1 MTEARLKEHSSLPF
15 DLMGHSLENGFTL
28 VEASAGTG
36 KTYSIT
42 WLVTRLI
49 LERALEVHELLVVT
63 FTVAATEEMKSRIR
77 AHIAECLARWGEV
90 ERLGLILEQ
99 GVSLKE
105 LKEHEDLSVPTELL
119 TIYGRLNQE
128 RRSEAHKRLQRAL
141 DRFDEAQI
149 STIHGFCSQALK
161 EHATDENLDTG
172 RVQTHLLPLFDEV
185 IDDYRS
191 LVFSQSSLQSLR
203 LMESLK
209 KSLNLDR
216 AKSLMPVIRK
226 LEVGGWDQIY
236 CDPLSLPTR
245 RNDLQSLFKNVTVDE
260 EEDIQKE
267 HLKEDLISARLQ
279 MLLSHP
285 QEVEPEDVIQAWA
298 EIALSFTATLIEGP
312 LSILISESEHQ
323 SLAQEL
329 QDMNAQAKWNRGSGP
344 EAQEAAWGALA
355 QLQSKLKAAQEGALS
370 PSRVLL
376 PDEDLPPEAE
386 LLGTLIA
393 LKKELQVL
401 SRSEII
407 GGLSKNA
414 KKQNGPFFEFS
425 HPLSVALD
433 ELSNLL
439 NHSADLMRTWFRTGF
454 VRYCQRELP
463 ARKRTQGIVSTDDL
477 IHLTRAAL
485 SRENSKMRASLRARY
500 QAALLDEFQDT
511 DPSQWDVF
519 SLVFGEGHAPVYLI
533 GDPKQSIYRFRGAD
547 LNAYLAVKDMTP
559 AHRRFT
565 MSRNFRSDPR
575 LLNVLNQLFDPRHH
589 RFIPTHLE
597 LAPAG
602 TQSEGDAFFGDE
614 RIPYIHVDGGRPNR
628 MERSPTLVIK
638 YLPCD
643 LKVKADGDLPD
654 RVAADICAYL
664 KSDAQIWPQGV
675 GIGQARSIRVSDIGV
690 LTRTNGRANL
700 IAKALARRGI
710 PSNVR
715 NDDSVFKT
723 HSAMELEL
731 LLRGVLMPHDDDA
744 LRASLSIDALA
755 LTAQEVR
762 VNAAGAREVF
772 TELHALWQ
780 ERGLA
785 ASFQRLLYHS
795 EIKLVERI
803 LRQPNGAQTL
813 THLTHLIELLQ
824 SYALQM
830 RLSPELTLQWLRE
843 RRLEEG
849 VEVQEGDKVRPHID
863 GEAVEVVTIHRS
875 KGLEYPIL
883 YCPDLWCGTSEAREG
898 KDYATV
904 LEPIHAGDQ
913 RSLDLRLLDE
923 SPPEP
928 TRAQALL
935 EVMSSL
941 QREYLR
947 LLYVALTRPLHQL
960 HIYLSLPGRGF
971 YPHPVIDLLAGPVL
985 DFSKKLTRAGLEDQL
1000 LEAMP
1005 ERISS
1010 SEGEV
1015 SWEILEEFIDT
1026 RSWVDPEAHERPL
1039 AVHQP
1044 VNPTN
1049 ASWRASSFSALT
1061 RVVREAQQQ
1070 SFALEERPELDEEA
1084 QSKAWALIAYDG
1096 PNPPLIT
1103 LPKLARSTRFGQ
1115 CVHALLEHLDFAT
1128 CSPQQLKEHC
1138 KEALRTWGLP
1148 FAWIEAL
1155 SEGIWLAL
1163 HTPLSGGGN
1172 GICLRAIPKI
1182 LRRDELSFEIALNQE
1197 KAISAQLLNEIL
1209 SLDPASAQL
1218 PPFPDHFS
1226 LSGYLKGSIDL
1237 LFRHPTI
1244 HTQDGVGCYLI
1255 VDYKTNWLGE
1265 GSGEE
1270 AYSTL
1275 AHYHPT
1281 SLERV
1286 MREHLYLL
1294 QSHIYLVALHRL
1306 LKVRL
1311 GACYQYDQH
1320 CGGSLYLF
1328 LRGMAGEASVLPRQE
1343 GDPQLV
1349 AGVYAHRPPRLVI
1362 ELLDL
1367 AFEDADRAQIE
1378 LMTAQMSRG
1387 RGR

>member
-1 MTEARLKEHSSLPF
+1 MTDNSGGASSYPF
-15 DLMGHSLENGFTL
+15 DLMGHPLEDGFTL

-77 AHIAECLARWGEV
+77 AHIADCLARWGEV
-90 ERLGLILEQ
+90 ERVGARLEAGEDLAQ
-99 GVSLKE
+99 LKE
-105 LKEHEDLSVPTELL
+105 AAALTVPQELL
-119 TIYGRLNQE
+119 VIYGRLDQA
-128 RRSEAHKRLQRAL
+128 RREGAHKRLQRAL

-161 EHATDENLDTG
+161 EHATDEELDTG

-209 KSLNLDR
+209 QSLNLDR

-226 LEVGGWDQIY
+226 LEVGGWAQVHS
-236 CDPLSLPTR
+236 DPLSLPTR
-245 RNDLQSLFKNVTVDE
+245 LDDAQPLFSAPLDPAGQVEDEPGAEDQSST
-260 EEDIQKE
+260 
-267 HLKEDLISARLQ
+267 RLRS
-279 MLLSHP
+279 LVSDP
-285 QEVEPEDVIQAWA
+285 TGVEPEDVINAWGA
-298 EIALSFTATLIEGP
+298 VALSFTSALIKGP
-312 LSILISESEHQ
+312 LGVLVDQTQHQ
-323 SLAQEL
+323 SLAESL
-329 QDMNAQAKWNRGSGP
+329 EEMNAQAKWNRGAGP
-344 EAQEAAWGALA
+344 EAQQAAWGALA

-401 SRSEII
+401 SQSQIT

-414 KKQNGPFFEFS
+414 KKVNAPFYEFT
-425 HPLSVALD
+425 HPLSRALD
-433 ELSNLL
+433 ELGELL
-439 NHSADLMRTWFRTGF
+439 DRSADMMRMWFRTGF
-454 VRYCQRELP
+454 VQYCQRELP
-463 ARKRTQGIVSTDDL
+463 ARKRAQGVVSTDDL

-485 SRENSKMRASLRARY
+485 SREGSKMCASLRSRY

-511 DPSQWDVF
+511 DPSQWEVF
-519 SLVFGEGHAPVYLI
+519 NLVFGDMHAPVYLI

-547 LNAYLAVKDMTP
+547 LNAYLAVKEMTP

-589 RFIPTHLE
+589 RFTSTHLE
-597 LAPAG
+597 HAPAG
-602 TQSEGDAFFGDE
+602 TQSEGEAFFGDE

-628 MERSPTLVIK
+628 MERAPALLVK
-638 YLPCD
+638 YLPID
-643 LKVKADGDLPD
+643 LKVKADGDLPE

-664 KSDAQIWPQGV
+664 KSGAQIWPKGV
-675 GIGQARSIRVSDIGV
+675 GVGSPRAVRVSDIGV

-700 IAKALARRGI
+700 IARALARRGI

-731 LLRGVLMPHDDDA
+731 LLRGVLMPHDEDA
-744 LRASLSIDALA
+744 LRASLSVDALA

-762 VNAAGAREVF
+762 VNAAGARDVF

-780 ERGLA
+780 KRGLA
-785 ASFQRLLYHS
+785 ASFQRLLYHP

-803 LRQPNGAQTL
+803 LRQPSGAQTL

-824 SYALQM
+824 AYALQM

-875 KGLEYPIL
+875 KGLEYPVL
-883 YCPDLWCGTSEAREG
+883 YCPDLWCGTSEAHEG
-898 KDYATV
+898 KDFATV
-904 LEPIHAGDQ
+904 LEPLSAGEQ
-913 RSLDLRLLDE
+913 RSLDLRLLDD

-928 TRAQALL
+928 TRAQAL
-935 EVMSSL
+935 VAVKSSL

-960 HIYLSLPGRGF
+960 HIYLSLPGKGF
-971 YPHPVIDLLAGPVL
+971 YPHPILALLAGPAL
-985 DFSKKLTRAGLEDQL
+985 ELAKKPTRAGLEALL

-1005 ERISS
+1005 DRVSTS
-1010 SEGEV
+1010 DGEV
-1015 SWEILEEFIDT
+1015 SWELLEEQIET
-1026 RSWVDPEAHERPL
+1026 RSWVDPEAQERPL
-1039 AVHQP
+1039 AAHQP
-1044 VNPTN
+1044 VNSMSP
-1049 ASWRASSFSALT
+1049 SWRASSFSALT
-1061 RVVREAQQQ
+1061 RVVHEAQQQ
-1070 SFALEERPELDEEA
+1070 SFFLEERPEVDEEA
-1084 QSKAWALIAYDG
+1084 QSKALAPVPYSGAT
-1096 PNPPLIT
+1096 PPLIN
-1103 LPKLARSTRFGQ
+1103 LPRLARSARFGQ
-1115 CVHALLEHLDFAT
+1115 CVHALLERLDFTQA
-1128 CSPQQLKEHC
+1128 SPEQLHHHSM
-1138 KEALRTWGLP
+1138 EALRAWGLP
-1148 FAWIEAL
+1148 FAWGEQ
-1155 SEGIWLAL
+1155 LAL
-1163 HTPLSGGGN
+1163 GLGLALETPLSGEAEG
-1172 GICLRAIPKI
+1172 LRLREVPRAF
-1182 LRRDELSFEIALNQE
+1182 RRDEVSFEIALCQE
-1197 KAISAQLLNEIL
+1197 RPVSAQLLNEL
-1209 SLDPASAQL
+1209 LRLDPASAKL
-1218 PPFPDHFS
+1218 PPFPEDFS

-1237 LFRHPTI
+1237 MFRHPHIT
-1244 HTQDGVGCYLI
+1244 TPDGVGRYFI
-1255 VDYKTNWLGE
+1255 ADYKTNWLGE
-1265 GSGEE
+1265 GSGDE
-1270 AYSTL
+1270 ATSGL
-1275 AHYHPT
+1275 AYYHPL
-1281 SLERV
+1281 SLGRV

-1311 GACYQYDQH
+1311 GDRYQYERH
-1320 CGGSLYLF
+1320 CGGSVYLF
-1328 LRGMAGEASVLPRQE
+1328 LRGMAGQDSVLPRVQGE
-1343 GDPQLV
+1343 EPQV
-1349 AGVYAHRPPRLVI
+1349 AGVYAHRPPREVI

-1367 AFEDADRAQIE
+1367 AFKDAERAQIE
-1378 LMTAQMSRG
+1378 LTQTQMTGGHG
-1387 RGR
+1387 R